1 MITVK
6 NLTFHYRGKNHLYR
20 DFSLHI
26 ERGRI
31 YGLLGSNGVGKST
44 LLKLMCGLLSPDS
57 GEVELFGHR
66 SRARSV
72 SQLADIFVVPEEF
85 ELPKVTLGEFARLTA
100 PFYPSFDHSFFADAL
115 RRFEVGV
122 EEEFHSMSM
131 GQRKKAYIAF
141 AMAAKS
147 SLLLLDEPTNGLDIT
162 SKATFRS
169 LLAEWATP
177 ERTAIISTHQVRE
190 VANMFDHIVIIDPKG
205 LVVDSSVYD
214 LSSRLKFSVESSAE
228 GALYSQS
235 TLGGYATVRENVD
248 GEESNP
254 DIELLF
260 GAATTSRE
268 EIIRILNPSTN
279 L

>member
-1 MITVK
+1 MINVK

-20 DFSLHI
+20 DFSLLI
-26 ERGRI
+26 ERGGI
-31 YGLLGSNGVGKST
+31 YGLLGSNGIGKST

-57 GEVELFGHR
+57 GEVELFGGR
-66 SRARSV
+66 SRTRSV
-72 SQLADIFVVPEEF
+72 AQLSDIFLVPEEF
-85 ELPKVTLGEFARLTA
+85 ELPKVTLSEFVRRTA
-100 PFYPSFDHSFFADAL
+100 PFYPSFDHSFLTEAL

-141 AMAAKS
+141 AMAAKT

-169 LLAEWATP
+169 LLAEWSTP

-190 VANMFDHIVIIDPKG
+190 VANMFDHIVIIDSKG

-214 LSSRLKFSVESSAE
+214 ISSRLKFSVESSTD

-235 TLGGYATVRENVD
+235 TLGGYATVRENTA
-248 GEESNP
+248 GEESNL

-260 GAATTSRE
+260 GAASTARE